1 MADHARAARMAK
13 RIMTIVASAIE
24 REVKDQR
31 LEYVTVTDC
40 RVTGD
45 LHDATVFYTVRGVTI
60 DDEPDTDAAAEALH
74 RARGQLRK
82 IVGDQL
88 SVRFTPTLS
97 FELDTVPEASAHLED
112 LLAKA
117 REIDDRVR
125 AQAEGAVP
133 AGDADPY
140 KSAPDGNGAEGADG
154 ADHDAER

>member
-24 REVKDQR
+24 RDVKDPR
-31 LEYVTVTDC
+31 LEFITVTDC

-45 LHDATVFYTVRGVTI
+45 LHDATVFYTVRGRTVEE
-60 DDEPDTDAAAEALH
+60 EPDTEAAAEALH

-88 SVRFTPTLS
+88 SVRFTPTLR
-97 FELDTVPEASAHLED
+97 FELDTVPEASAHLEE

-117 REIDDRVR
+117 RDIDSRVR
-125 AQAEGAVP
+125 AQAEGATP
-133 AGDADPY
+133 AGEADPY
-140 KSAPDGNGAEGADG
+140 RSPAD
-154 ADHDAER
+154 ETEE